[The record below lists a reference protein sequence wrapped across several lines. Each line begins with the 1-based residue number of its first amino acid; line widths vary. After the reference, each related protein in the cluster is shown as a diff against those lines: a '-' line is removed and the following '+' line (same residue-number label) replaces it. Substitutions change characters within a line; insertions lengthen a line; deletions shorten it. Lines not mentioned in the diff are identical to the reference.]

1 MKQKTRLTAESERS
15 QLTDGSQSHPSASR
29 RLIISSFIIFLVAFG
44 IRLLA
49 WQDNRYEALKVQTAV
64 TEGYRHTGRL
74 LREGGIS
81 SFFSS
86 SSPLADP
93 NHLGHPPGYSILMAI
108 VSVFTS
114 EADAAVQLI
123 QITADALAAVVIFL
137 TACTLFSTSIASI
150 AGLLIAF
157 APQFTYNS
165 TLLLPDTLAVL
176 PLLLAVYCLVRAAQR
191 RHLALFIAAGA
202 LVGVSCWL
210 RANAMMLAPFM
221 ALALA
226 LLFERGSRARYAL
239 ALVGGMLLV
248 VVPLS
253 IRNAIV
259 YKHFIPVSLGAGQTL
274 LEGIADYDQS
284 GRFGIPAT
292 DMGIM
297 KMEAALYGRPDYYGT
312 LFNPDGI
319 KRERLRLKQG
329 FGVISTHPFWFAGV
343 MARRAAGMLRLE
355 RIKTISPSPPVTHS
369 LAIPEGTAPTWANS
383 PADLL
388 TNGTINSTQAEISL
402 TPGGQMLSIK
412 GDDSK
417 YEAQLSS
424 AFILVRQN
432 TDYLL
437 QMPVKIEQGRLT
449 INVASTEASTTYASA
464 IVEAQDWKT
473 PAEQP
478 LQMIQ
483 IPFVSRSDAPVRIIF
498 ANGGSRPVR
507 PVVQIGQAQLYALG
521 PTAQVWTQYPRAFI
535 SIVQKLFITAIML
548 PLAIFGLFLL
558 VRRRQSRTLVL
569 LLVVPAYYLSFQS
582 ALHTEYRYVL
592 AIHYFL
598 FVLVALA
605 LHTIA
610 GFLWTRL
617 LKLSLIRRL
626 FNRERKVTAAAA

>member
-1 MKQKTRLTAESERS
+1 MSKQQIKPSVESD
-15 QLTDGSQSHPSASR
+15 QLRQAQSSQSSPSR
-29 RLIISSFIIFLVAFG
+29 TRQLIINSFIIFLIAFG

-49 WQDNRYEALKVQTAV
+49 LQDNRHEALKVQTAV

-81 SFFSS
+81 SFLSS

-93 NHLGHPPGYSILMAI
+93 NHLGHPPGYSILMAT
-108 VSVFTS
+108 VSGFTS
-114 EADAAVQLI
+114 DTDAAVQLI
-123 QITADALAAVVIFL
+123 QITADALAAVLIFL
-137 TACTLFSTSIASI
+137 IACALFSTSIASI
-150 AGLLIAF
+150 AGLLVAF

-165 TLLLPDTLAVL
+165 TLLLPDTLAVV
-176 PLLLAVYCLVRAAQR
+176 PLLLSVYCLAQAA
-191 RHLALFIAAGA
+191 RHTRLALFIAAGA

-226 LLFERGSRARYAL
+226 LLFERGRRVRYAL
-239 ALVGGMLLV
+239 LLIGGMLLV
-248 VVPLS
+248 VAPLT
-253 IRNAIV
+253 IRNYIV
-259 YKHFIPVSLGAGQTL
+259 YDHFIPVSLGAGQTL
-274 LEGIADYDQS
+274 LEGIADYDQA

-297 KMEAALYGRPDYYGT
+297 KMEAEAYGRADYYGT

-329 FGVISTHPFWFAGV
+329 FGVISSHPFWFAGV

-355 RIKTISPSPPVTHS
+355 RVKTISQSPPVTHS
-369 LAIPEGTAPTWANS
+369 LLITDETAPAWSAS
-383 PADLL
+383 PTDLL
-388 TNGTINSTQAEISL
+388 INGTINSTRAEISL
-402 TPGGQMLSIK
+402 TPDVQMLSIK

-417 YEAQLSS
+417 YESQFST
-424 AFILVRQN
+424 AFINVQQN

-437 QMPVKIEQGRLT
+437 RLPVRIEQGRLT
-449 INVASTEASTTYASA
+449 INVAGTNGSTPRASA
-464 IVEAQDWKT
+464 IVEIQDWKT

-483 IPFVSRSDAPVRIIF
+483 IPFSSRSDEQVRIAF
-498 ANGGSRPVR
+498 ANGGPRPS
-507 PVVQIGQAQLYALG
+507 VQIGQPQLYALG
-521 PTAQVWTQYPRAFI
+521 PTTHLWTRYPRTLI
-535 SIVQKLFITAIML
+535 NVVQKLFITAVML
-548 PLAIFGLFLL
+548 PFALFGLFLL
-558 VRRRQSRTLVL
+558 VRRRHYQTLVL
-569 LLVVPAYYLSFQS
+569 LLVVPAYYLCFQS

-605 LHTIA
+605 LHTIGKA
-610 GFLWTRL
+610 LWENLR
-617 LKLSLIRRL
+617 KLSIARRL
-626 FNRERKVTAAAA
+626 FHRPSASAA